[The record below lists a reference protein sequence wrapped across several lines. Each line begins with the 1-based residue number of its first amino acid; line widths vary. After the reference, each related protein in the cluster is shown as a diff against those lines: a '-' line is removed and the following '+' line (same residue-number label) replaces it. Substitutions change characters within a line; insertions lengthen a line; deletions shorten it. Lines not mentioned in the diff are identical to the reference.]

1 MRYILL
7 FSLIGLFGTSA
18 FGQIVPDSIYNP
30 LIKRERTMYQDI
42 IGQQIDTLI
51 TDELIAE
58 LNKYKGEK
66 IHINLWSVT
75 CRPCIQEFPELNE
88 LKEHYEDQGINFVAI
103 SKEQKSHTDR
113 ILQINELSWDLFFDG
128 SQLFD
133 ELGVKQYPVNLF
145 IDEYGIISEIT
156 SGVFMKGEIV
166 DGRTKMSMN
175 NLPYYEMIL
184 SSWTKE

>member
-1 MRYILL
+1 M
-7 FSLIGLFGTSA
+7 
-18 FGQIVPDSIYNP
+18 
-30 LIKRERTMYQDI
+30 
-42 IGQQIDTLI
+42 
-51 TDELIAE
+51 
-58 LNKYKGEK
+58 
-66 IHINLWSVT
+66 
-75 CRPCIQEFPELNE
+75 
-88 LKEHYEDQGINFVAI
+88 KEHYEDQGIKFVAI
-103 SKEQKSHTDR
+103 SKEKKSHTDR